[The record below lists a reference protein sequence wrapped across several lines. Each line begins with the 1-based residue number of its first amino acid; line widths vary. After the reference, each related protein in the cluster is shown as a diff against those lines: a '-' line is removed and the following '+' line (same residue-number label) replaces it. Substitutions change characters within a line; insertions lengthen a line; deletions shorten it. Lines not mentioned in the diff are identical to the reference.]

1 MLTEATKIIMIPFL
15 GTTLGAA
22 TVFIIK
28 RSINPLFQK
37 CMNGFAAGIMI
48 AASVWSLII
57 PAIELS
63 EERYHLP
70 VMPALTGLWIGIVF
84 FFITDKLLSSTKYKS
99 NIDNYASNTN
109 QLTLLAVAIHNV
121 PEGMALGVVLA
132 AWLTGSDIVSYASIL
147 ALAIG
152 IGVQN
157 FPEGSIIS
165 VPLYAGGMKKRR
177 AFLLG
182 IISAFAELIG
192 TLITLLCAPIIV
204 PLLPYLMCFAAGA
217 MIYGVIGELCPEM
230 SEGDGSEIA
239 IMMFSVGFSL
249 MMALDVMLG

>member
-1 MLTEATKIIMIPFL
+1 
-15 GTTLGAA
+15 
-22 TVFIIK
+22 
-28 RSINPLFQK
+28 
-37 CMNGFAAGIMI
+37 MI

-63 EERYHLP
+63 EERYPLP
-70 VMPALTGLWIGIVF
+70 VLPALIGLWLGIIF
-84 FFITDKLLSSTKYKS
+84 FFIVDKLLSTMNYKS
-99 NIDNYASNTN
+99 NIDNNATKEHS
-109 QLTLLAVAIHNV
+109 LTLFAVAIHNV

-132 AWLTGSDIVSYASIL
+132 AWLTGSGIVTYASIL

-177 AFLLG
+177 AFFLG
-182 IISAFAELIG
+182 TVSAVAETLG
-192 TLITLLCAPIIV
+192 TLITLLCAPIIL
-204 PLLPYLMCFAAGA
+204 PRLPYLMCFAAGA
-217 MIYGVIGELCPEM
+217 MIYVVIGELCPEM
-230 SEGDGSEIA
+230 SVGNGSDVA